1 MTAKRKIPSPLT
13 VLMIVVVIAALATWV
28 LPSGKYATLTYN
40 DQAFT
45 YKSGDKEQAVPFKQ
59 QSLDSLG
66 IKIKL
71 EKFLGGD
78 IKKPVSVPGTYSLQ
92 PSHRQ
97 GIFEIIKAPIKGVYE
112 AIDIVFLILLLGSFM
127 RIFNASGAMDKGLIF
142 ITHKMKGKEYWLIII
157 LTFLFSLGGST
168 FGMAEEAFPFYPLLA
183 PLFLAAGYDML
194 IPVAVILGGTS
205 VGYISSITNPF
216 STIIASNAAGVNWT
230 DGFYGR
236 LVLFFLTTG
245 ILTTYIIRYAQKI
258 KRNPSLSLVL
268 KTDGDIEPPYKK
280 LAVTGEQPVMSWK
293 TKLLLIHFAATFI
306 IMVLGVTYLGWWLL
320 EMTALFF
327 ASTLLLG
334 FILKMKEKTFIDHF
348 IKGAEEM
355 LTVALIVGVAR
366 GVTIILNEGQVS
378 DTIVYNAAN
387 AIDTMPPG
395 IFLVVLLILFMVFT
409 LFIPSS
415 SGMAVLT
422 MPIMG
427 SLAVMIGVPGKDA
440 VNAYLIG
447 MGIMGFLTPTGLM
460 LPALAMVNV
469 SVRAWFRFIIP
480 LLLILLLVC
489 SVFLILSFYFS
500 K

>member
-13 VLMIVVVIAALATWV
+13 VLMIVVVIAAVATWL
-28 LPSGKYATLTYN
+28 LPSGKYSTLTYSN
-40 DQAFT
+40 NSFIITKGKDEKAIPFNQA
-45 YKSGDKEQAVPFKQ
+45 
-59 QSLDSLG
+59 SLDSLG
-66 IKIKL
+66 VRVKIESF
-71 EKFLGGD
+71 EKGD
-78 IKKPVSVPGTYSLQ
+78 IKKPVAIPGTYSVQ
-92 PSHRQ
+92 EEQRQ
-97 GIFEIIKAPIKGVYE
+97 GILEIIKAPVKGVHE
-112 AIDIVFLILLLGSFM
+112 AIDIVFLILILGSFM
-127 RIFNASGAMDKGLIF
+127 RVFNASGAMDKGLIY

-183 PLFLAAGYDML
+183 PLFLAAGYDMI

-216 STIIASNAAGVNWT
+216 STIIASNAAGINWT

-236 LVLFFLTTG
+236 LVLFFLTTS
-245 ILTTYIIRYAQKI
+245 IFTAYIIRYAQKV
-258 KRNPSLSLVL
+258 KRDPSASLVF
-268 KTDGDIEPPYKK
+268 KIDGDVMPPFPK
-280 LAVTGEQPVMSWK
+280 LVPAEEKPVLSWK
-293 TKLLLIHFAATFI
+293 TRLLLLHFAATFI
-306 IMVLGVTYLGWWLL
+306 LMVLGVTYLEWWLL

-378 DTIVYNAAN
+378 DTIVYYAAN
-387 AIDTMPPG
+387 AIDTMPPA
-395 IFLVVLLILFMVFT
+395 IFLVMLIILYMVFT

-427 SLAVMIGVPGKDA
+427 SLAIMIGVPGREA

-469 SVRAWFRFIIP
+469 SVRAWFKFVLPILFI
-480 LLLILLLVC
+480 LLITC
-489 SVFLILSFYFS
+489 AAFLILSFYFNQ
-500 K
+500 